1 MDRRLKSIG
10 DCKRPY
16 TLTYLSCNMRQLL
29 VGIFLFLSCVGSQ
42 ASAQAQS
49 DPVSEVIQR
58 VNALRA
64 AYGVPPYQIDSALMA
79 AAQAQA
85 SWSAANNHIGHDGPG
100 GSSPNDRAQAA
111 GYGGG
116 YRSYATENAAHGT
129 AVYNTPERVVTM
141 WQGDAVHLDALVS
154 ADYEHIGVGFAEANG
169 ESWYVLMAG
178 WVADGAAS
186 GQTQAPQTEANA
198 PAPYVPFNLGQPD
211 ETGAIYHE
219 VQPGQTAWT
228 IAAYYEMDLAALL
241 AQNNLTEESFLHP
254 GDRLLIRPP
263 NVPTNT
269 PTPTVL
275 PTVVPP
281 TVTAVPTQPPPQPT
295 IQPTNQPIPTPPPA
309 EPTTSAPAL
318 LIGLGVVLLVAIIAI
333 ASLRK

>member
-1 MDRRLKSIG
+1 MRRLLIG
-10 DCKRPY
+10 I
-16 TLTYLSCNMRQLL
+16 LL
-29 VGIFLFLSCVGSQ
+29 LLSCVGSRPN
-42 ASAQAQS
+42 AQAQS

-85 SWSAANNHIGHDGPG
+85 SWSAANDHIGHDGPG
-100 GSSPNDRAQAA
+100 GSTPNERAQAA
-111 GYGGG
+111 GYGNG

-141 WQGDAVHLDALVS
+141 WQGDAVHLNALIS
-154 ADYEHIGVGFAEANG
+154 ADYEHIGVGYAEANG

-186 GQTQAPQTEANA
+186 GQPQAPQTAAA
-198 PAPYVPFNLGQPD
+198 PAPYIPFNVAEPD

-254 GDRLLIRPP
+254 GERLLIRPP
-263 NVPTNT
+263 DVPTST

-275 PTVVPP
+275 PTDLPP
-281 TVTAVPTQPPPQPT
+281 TATAVPPEPTTQPT
-295 IQPTNQPIPTPPPA
+295 IQPTNQPTPTPTPPPA
-309 EPTTSAPAL
+309 EPAKSSSTL
-318 LIGLGVVLLVAIIAI
+318 IIGLGLVLLVVFIAII
-333 ASLRK
+333 SLRK